1 MEINRPL
8 DIINQSKGKRI
19 IVEMK
24 NEKQY
29 KGVLVA
35 WDAHPNLV
43 LEDVEEIGSGNKYPW
58 IFLRGDNV
66 SSIKPVEE

>member
-8 DIINQSKGKRI
+8 DVINQSKGKEI

-24 NEKQY
+24 NGKQY
-29 KGVLVA
+29 KGTLVA

-43 LEDVEEIGSGNKYPW
+43 LENVTEIDTGKKYSW

-66 SSIKPVEE
+66 SLVKPSE

>member
-8 DIINQSKGKRI
+8 DIINQYKGKII

-24 NEKQY
+24 NGKVY
-29 KGVLVA
+29 KGKLIA

-43 LEDVEEIGSGNKYPW
+43 LEEAEDLSENKKYKW

-66 SSIKPVEE
+66 SVVKPGE

>member
-8 DIINQSKGKRI
+8 DIINQSKGKRVC
-19 IVEMK
+19 VEMK
-24 NEKQY
+24 NGKIY

-43 LEDVEEIGSGNKYPW
+43 LEDVEELDTGKKYSW

-66 SSIKPVEE
+66 SCVKPEE

>member
-1 MEINRPL
+1 MEVNRPL

-24 NEKQY
+24 NGKQY
-29 KGVLVA
+29 KGVLKA

-43 LEDVEEIGSGNKYPW
+43 LEDVEELESGKKYPW
-58 IFLRGDNV
+58 VFLRGDNV
-66 SSIKPVEE
+66 SVVKPAE

>member
-1 MEINRPL
+1 MEIARPL
-8 DIINQSKGKRI
+8 DVINQSKGKKI

-24 NEKQY
+24 NGKQY
-29 KGVLVA
+29 KGTLVA

-43 LEDVEEIGSGNKYPW
+43 LEDVEELDSGKKYAW

-66 SSIKPVEE
+66 STIKPAE

>member
-8 DIINQSKGKRI
+8 DIVNQSKGSVI

-24 NEKQY
+24 NGKQF
-29 KGVLVA
+29 KGRLIA

-43 LEDVEEIGSGNKYPW
+43 LEDVEELDSGKKLQW
-58 IFLRGDNV
+58 VFLRGDNV
-66 SSIKPVEE
+66 STIKPGE